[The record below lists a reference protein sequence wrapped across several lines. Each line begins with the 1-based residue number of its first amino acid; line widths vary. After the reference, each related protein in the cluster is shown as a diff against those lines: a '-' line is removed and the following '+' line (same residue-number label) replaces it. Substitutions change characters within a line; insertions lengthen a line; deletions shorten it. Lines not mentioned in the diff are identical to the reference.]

1 MAANEHKKLLDDL
14 GAEVEQLKVRF
25 MLYFQGIERQ
35 NPAGDRD
42 LLKKAL
48 VNTRRDA
55 SRWNTGDRFRMNS
68 IYNKFMSYD
77 RMWSRTL
84 TEMENGTFRND
95 KKRVER
101 KRKAE
106 EEAIRKAAGV
116 PEMTAEEMAAVK
128 RSVQA
133 AARGQAAN
141 GGGGAPG
148 MSDERMRRL
157 YNVYMQAKK
166 RTGERS
172 NISFESLKK
181 QLNKQIPAI
190 KKKHNCQNV
199 DFKVV
204 LKNGKAMLKA
214 VPK

>member
-1 MAANEHKKLLDDL
+1 MAAHEHKKLLDDL
-14 GAEVEQLKVRF
+14 TAEVEQLKVRF
-25 MLYFQGIERQ
+25 MLYFQGIEKQ
-35 NPAGDRD
+35 NPAADRD
-42 LLKKAL
+42 MLKKAL
-48 VNTRRDA
+48 VNTRREA
-55 SRWNTGDRFRMNS
+55 SRWNTGDRFRMNAV
-68 IYNKFMSYD
+68 YNKFISYD

-95 KKRVER
+95 RKRVER

-116 PEMTAEEMAAVK
+116 PDMTPEEMA
-128 RSVQA
+128 SVRKSVAA
-133 AARGQAAN
+133 AARGQSAAN
-141 GGGGAPG
+141 GGGQG
-148 MSDERMRRL
+148 MTDERMRRL

-172 NISFESLKK
+172 NISFESLKA
-181 QLNKQIPAI
+181 QLSKQIPAI
-190 KKKHNCQNV
+190 QKKHNCKSV